1 MERLNDILGRSSQ
14 RRQQDTEQPDNTS
27 LQGKRPDA
35 PPSRH
40 PLREQTANLVSGSRF
55 APSRYQH
62 KVSPHTRGEQGQ
74 YIPQAPH
81 SAYTRQRSETNDARG
96 LVPYQQHT
104 QRPMD
109 LDSYPRHEGFT
120 PGRDRSWGIPGAAS
134 ADSLDP
140 YSTVIDA
147 DVREDWEDDTADM
160 RYGDWENA
168 GNEVYTQYRSQDAA
182 VAAND
187 VHLMNQE
194 SVRNSQTSP
203 RSNRSFITREL
214 PMAPDGGDP
223 GTQMARL
230 PGDSHIQPRQLPS
243 PQHSLQDTRHTIRM
257 TQPLKPQSAVRAS
270 QDLPQ
275 EGSHT
280 QKPVPQLTRREQ
292 APLYTPANPCP
303 ICKGAG
309 YLRADV
315 PYGHP
320 NFGKPIA
327 CECKEAE
334 RKAKR
339 RQQLL
344 NLSDLGAFRSQTF
357 EKFIPNVSRPVQR
370 AYQIV
375 GEYAEDPDGWLLLI
389 GPNGCGKTHLAAA
402 VANSY
407 LDRGSLVL
415 FTTVIDLL
423 DHLRATYV
431 PNSNEVYD
439 QLFAKMREAELLVL
453 DDLGAQQSSSWANE
467 KLFQLLNYR
476 YNSRFPTIITTNTRG
491 LQGIDERI
499 RSRMTD
505 ASLVTIVTLEGAQD
519 YRPRNTRKI

>member
-1 MERLNDILGRSSQ
+1 MERLNNILGRSPQ
-14 RRQQDTEQPDNTS
+14 RRQQDTEELDNTS
-27 LQGKRPDA
+27 SQEKRPV

-40 PLREQTANLVSGSRF
+40 PLREQTANLVSGARPS
-55 APSRYQH
+55 PSRYQH
-62 KVSPHTRGEQGQ
+62 KLPPHSRSEQGQ
-74 YIPQAPH
+74 YVPQAPR
-81 SAYTRQRSETNDARG
+81 SAYTRQRTETDDARG

-104 QRPMD
+104 QRHMD
-109 LDSYPRHEGFT
+109 LDSYPRNDGFT
-120 PGRDRSWGIPGAAS
+120 PGRDRSWGIPAAAS

-168 GNEVYTQYRSQDAA
+168 ANEVNMQYRSQDPA
-182 VAAND
+182 VAHSD
-187 VHLMNQE
+187 FHPTNQE
-194 SVRNSQTSP
+194 SIRNSQTSP

-214 PMAPDGGDP
+214 HMTPDGVDP

-230 PGDSHIQPRQLPS
+230 PGDSHFQPRQLPS
-243 PQHSLQDTRHTIRM
+243 PQHSPQDVQHTIRV
-257 TQPLKPQSAVRAS
+257 TQPLRPQSSVRVS
-270 QDLPQ
+270 QDIPQ

-280 QKPVPQLTRREQ
+280 QKTAPQLTKREQ

-344 NLSDLGAFRSQTF
+344 NISDLGAFRNQTF
-357 EKFIPNVSRPVQR
+357 ENFIPNFSRPVQR

-375 GEYAEDPDGWLLLI
+375 REYAEDPEGWLLLI

-402 VANSY
+402 VANNY

-415 FTTVIDLL
+415 FTTAIDLL

-476 YNSRFPTIITTNTRG
+476 YNSRFPTIITANTRG
-491 LQGIDERI
+491 LQAIDERI

-505 ASLVTIVTLEGAQD
+505 ASLVNIVTFEGSQD
-519 YRPRNTRKI
+519 FRPRNTRKS